1 MATLQQ
7 LIDAQKTFDPV
18 SYTIISPSTG
28 QREIAYAGFA
38 ADGYEGDSQATSL
51 YVPESDARQAATAPI
66 PGLRTPFGVNAIS
79 PMRNT
84 MGEESGLDTFMED
97 YAGPLAMSAFLG
109 GAAGGFGI
117 PGASPSGLAGMFSS
131 ATGGTSLLDSIPGMT
146 QAPAPIAGG
155 GGSNLMQLA
164 QAGNT
169 MTDVSGGF
177 GDAVRMGATRIPDS
191 VSFTGS
197 FNPAWPGGS
206 LPSWALPAAAAVAA
220 GSILGGSTG
229 PATFSSPNGTAI
241 PGSQYDLNTPLSES
255 ALGEPRIAPGTPGD
269 VYTPLGGVPAAAGA
283 GLTLSQ
289 LAAGAG
295 VANAGMSLSKLLG
308 LTGDAATAVDALGRA
323 VPGLLGAYAANQQ
336 GDALSDIAGKEDA
349 RIREFMAYGAPS
361 RDRYEASFAP
371 GFDIGSDPAL
381 KGAMDTTSDTLLRRL
396 SATGGNPF
404 GNPSGL
410 IEANKSV
417 LDSVALPYLQ
427 NYRNQNAS
435 TGGYGA
441 FNTTAAGGGNSNALN
456 LAGVGADTNV
466 WNALGSS
473 ASSVFNPP
481 SSLEELLKKFKGS
494 NLFGVQ

>member
-1 MATLQQ
+1 MVTLQQ

-51 YVPESDARQAATAPI
+51 YVPESDARQLAVSPI
-66 PGLRTPFGVNAIS
+66 PGVRTPFGVNAIS

-97 YAGPLAMSAFLG
+97 YAGPLAASAFLG

-117 PGASPSGLAGMFSS
+117 PGASPSGLAGMFKA
-131 ATGGTSLLDSIPGMT
+131 AT
-146 QAPAPIAGG
+146 APIVEAGSAGTGTAGAGG
-155 GGSNLMQLA
+155 GSLMQLA

-169 MTDVSGGF
+169 MTDVSGGY

-197 FNPAWPGGS
+197 FNPAWPSGS
-206 LPSWALPAAAAVAA
+206 LPSWALPAAGVAVGAGIGAA
-220 GSILGGSTG
+220 GSGGYPMP
-229 PATFSSPNGTAI
+229 PASPNGSISPNGPI
-241 PGSQYDLNTPLSES
+241 PP
-255 ALGEPRIAPGTPGD
+255 PVPGTTG
-269 VYTPLGGVPAAAGA
+269 YLGAGAAAAGT
-283 GLTLSQ
+283 GLS
-289 LAAGAG
+289 LA
-295 VANAGMSLSKLLG
+295 NLLG
-308 LTGDAATAVDALGRA
+308 VTGTAATAVDALGRA
-323 VPGLLGAYAANQQ
+323 VPGLLGAYAASQQ
-336 GDALSDIAGKEDA
+336 GDATKDLAAKEDA

-371 GFDIGSDPAL
+371 GFDIGKDPAL
-381 KGAMDTTSDTLLRRL
+381 QGAMDTTSDTLLRRL
-396 SATGGNPF
+396 SANGGNPF
-404 GNPSGL
+404 GNPGGL

-456 LAGVGADTNV
+456 LAGVGSDTNI

-494 NLFGVQ
+494 NLFGIA

>member
-1 MATLQQ
+1 MTTLQQ

-28 QREIAYAGFA
+28 RRETAYAGFA

-97 YAGPLAMSAFLG
+97 YAGPLAASAFLG

-131 ATGGTSLLDSIPGMT
+131 IPGMT
-146 QAPAPIAGG
+146 QAPAPIVEGSAGAGAGG
-155 GGSNLMQLA
+155 NSLMQLA

-177 GDAVRMGATRIPDS
+177 GDAVVNSATRIPDS

-197 FNPAWPGGS
+197 FDPSWPARS
-206 LPSWALPAAAAVAA
+206 LPSWALPGAAGVAA

-241 PGSQYDLNTPLSES
+241 PGSQYDLNTPLSQS
-255 ALGEPRIAPGTPGD
+255 ALGEPVIAPGTPGD

-295 VANAGMSLSKLLG
+295 VVNAGMSLSKLLG

-323 VPGLLGAYAANQQ
+323 VPGLIGAYAANKQA
-336 GDALSDIAGKEDA
+336 DTLSDIAGKEDA

-371 GFDIGSDPAL
+371 GFDIGKDPAL
-381 KGAMDTTSDTLLRRL
+381 QGAMDTTSDTLLRRL
-396 SATGGNPF
+396 SATGGNPY
-404 GNPSGL
+404 GNPSGM

-417 LDSVALPYLQ
+417 LNNVALPYLQ

-441 FNTTAAGGGNSNALN
+441 FNTTAAGGGNTNALN
-456 LAGVGADTNV
+456 LAGLNADSGMWGGLAGAAGD
-466 WNALGSS
+466 
-473 ASSVFNPP
+473 VFNPKP
-481 SSLEELLKKFKGS
+481 QQQSLADLLKQLQGMGGYSFA
-494 NLFGVQ
+494 